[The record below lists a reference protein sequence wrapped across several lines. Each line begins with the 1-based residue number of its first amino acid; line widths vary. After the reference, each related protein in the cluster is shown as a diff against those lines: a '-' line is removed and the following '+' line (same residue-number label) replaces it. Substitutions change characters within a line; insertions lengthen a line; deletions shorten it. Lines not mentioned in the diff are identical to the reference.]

1 MAPLN
6 ISRRHI
12 SRRQMLKSS
21 AGGFGYLAL
30 AGLSSEAA
38 LKSKSPLMSKT
49 PHFTPRAKRVIFLFM
64 HGGPS
69 QVDTFDYKPRLNKE
83 DGKRLPFKAAKN
95 IEQSSQ
101 ENLRLMKSPWKF
113 KQRGESG
120 LWISELF
127 DNVADHADDLC
138 VINSMHTN
146 GQSHGQAVMKLH
158 TGSDSLVRPSVGSW
172 MVYGL
177 GTENNDLPGFISICP
192 SRGHGGVRNFGSAFL
207 PAAYQGTAI
216 GDADTAAKEASIR
229 FLANHASSE
238 EQQRK
243 QLGLLQAMN
252 QRHLKQVQVDNEIE
266 GVINSYELAF
276 RMQSEVPALMDLTSE
291 TKETQELYGI
301 NEKTTENFGRQCL
314 MARRF
319 AEAGVRYIE
328 VALGNN
334 KWDQHSGLKKGHE
347 RNSQMVDKPIAGLLA
362 DLKQRGLL
370 EDTLVVWGGE
380 FGRTP
385 IAQGT
390 NGRDH
395 NPQGYTMWLAGA
407 GVKRGHVHGAT
418 DEYGYYAARDKVH
431 IHDLHATLLHL
442 MGMDHKKLTYPYA
455 GREFRL
461 TDVYGEVVHGIID
474 G

>member
-1 MAPLN
+1 MEALN
-6 ISRRHI
+6 I

-21 AGGFGYLAL
+21 ACGFGYMAL
-30 AGLSSEAA
+30 AGLSAEAA
-38 LKSKSPLMSKT
+38 LKSQSPLMSKT
-49 PHFTPRAKRVIFLFM
+49 PHFEPRAKRVIFLFM

-69 QVDTFDYKPRLNKE
+69 HVDTFDYKPRLNKE
-83 DGKRLPFKAAKN
+83 DGQRLPFKAAKN
-95 IEQSSQ
+95 IEKSSQ

-127 DNVADHADDLC
+127 DNVAEHADDLC

-177 GTENNDLPGFISICP
+177 GTENNNLPGFISICP
-192 SRGHGGVRNFGSAFL
+192 SRGHGGVRNYGSAFL
-207 PAAYQGTAI
+207 PAVYQGTAI
-216 GDADTAAKEASIR
+216 GDADTAAKEAQIR
-229 FLANHASSE
+229 FLANNGVSVS
-238 EQQRK
+238 QQRK

-252 QRHLKQVQVDNEIE
+252 ERHLTQVKVDNEIE

-276 RMQSEVPALMDLTSE
+276 RMQSEVPALMDLNSE
-291 TKETQELYGI
+291 TKETQALYGI
-301 NEKTTENFGRQCL
+301 DDKTTENFGRQCL

-334 KWDQHSGLKKGHE
+334 KWDQHSGLKNGHE
-347 RNSQMVDKPIAGLLA
+347 RNSKMVDKPIAGLLA

-370 EDTLVVWGGE
+370 DDTLVVWGGE

-385 IAQGT
+385 IAQGK

-395 NPQGYTMWLAGA
+395 NPQGYSMWLAGA
-407 GVKRGHVHGAT
+407 GVKKGHVHGAT
-418 DEYGYYAARDKVH
+418 DEYGYYATRDKVH

-442 MGMDHKKLTYPYA
+442 MGMDHKRLTYRYA
-455 GREFRL
+455 GRDFRL
-461 TDVYGEVVHGIID
+461 TDVYGDVVTEILNG
-474 G
+474 

>member
-1 MAPLN
+1 MQPLN
-6 ISRRHI
+6 L

-21 AGGFGYLAL
+21 ACGFGYLAM

-38 LKSKSPLMSKT
+38 LKAQSPLLSKT
-49 PHFTPRAKRVIFLFM
+49 PHFEPRAKRVIFLFM

-69 QVDTFDYKPRLNKE
+69 QVDTFDYKPRLAKE

-95 IEQSSQ
+95 IEKSSQ
-101 ENLRLMKSPWKF
+101 ANLRLMKSPWKF

-177 GTENNDLPGFISICP
+177 GTENNNLPGFISICP

-207 PAAYQGTAI
+207 PAVYQGTAI
-216 GDADTAAKEASIR
+216 GDADTAAKEARIR
-229 FLANHASSE
+229 FLANDNSSE
-238 EQQRK
+238 SQQRK

-252 QRHLKQVQVDNEIE
+252 ERHLKQVKVDQEIE

-276 RMQSEVPALMDLTSE
+276 RMQSEVPTLMDLSAE
-291 TKETQELYGI
+291 TKETQDLYGI

-334 KWDQHSGLKKGHE
+334 RWDQHSGLKKGHE

-395 NPQGYTMWLAGA
+395 NPQGYSMWLAGA

-418 DEYGYYAARDKVH
+418 DEYGYYATRDKVH

-442 MGMDHKKLTYPYA
+442 MGMDHKRLTYRYA
-455 GREFRL
+455 GRDFRL
-461 TDVYGEVVHGIID
+461 TDVYGEVVHEILTG
-474 G
+474 

>member
-1 MAPLN
+1 MEPLN
-6 ISRRHI
+6 F

-21 AGGFGYLAL
+21 ACGFGYLAM

-38 LKSKSPLMSKT
+38 LKSESPLLSKT
-49 PHFTPRAKRVIFLFM
+49 PHFAPRAKRVIFLFM

-69 QVDTFDYKPRLNKE
+69 QVDTFDYKPRLAKE
-83 DGKRLPFKAAKN
+83 DGKRLPFKPAKN
-95 IEQSSQ
+95 IEKSSQ

-120 LWISELF
+120 IWISELF
-127 DNVADHADDLC
+127 NNVADHADDLC

-177 GTENNDLPGFISICP
+177 GTENNNLPGFISICP

-207 PAAYQGTAI
+207 PAVYQGTAI
-216 GDADTAAKEASIR
+216 GDADTAAKEAQIR
-229 FLANHASSE
+229 FLANHASSD

-252 QRHLKQVQVDNEIE
+252 QRHLKQVKVDQEIE

-276 RMQSEVPALMDLTSE
+276 RMQSEVPTLMDLNSE

-301 NEKTTENFGRQCL
+301 NEKSTENFGRQCL

-334 KWDQHSGLKKGHE
+334 RWDQHSGLKSGHE

-385 IAQGT
+385 IAQGK

-395 NPQGYTMWLAGA
+395 NPQGYSMWLAGA

-418 DEYGYYAARDKVH
+418 DEYGYYATRDKVH

-442 MGMDHKKLTYPYA
+442 MGMDHKKLTYRYA
-455 GREFRL
+455 GRDFRL
-461 TDVYGEVVHGIID
+461 TDVYGEVVHDIIAS
-474 G
+474 

>member
-1 MAPLN
+1 MEALN
-6 ISRRHI
+6 F

-21 AGGFGYLAL
+21 ACGFGYMAL
-30 AGLSSEAA
+30 AGLSAEAA
-38 LKSKSPLMSKT
+38 LKSQSPLMSKT
-49 PHFTPRAKRVIFLFM
+49 PHFEPRAKRVIFLFM

-69 QVDTFDYKPRLNKE
+69 HVDTFDYKPRLNKE
-83 DGKRLPFKAAKN
+83 DGQRLPFKAAKN
-95 IEQSSQ
+95 IEKSSQ

-127 DNVADHADDLC
+127 DNVAEHADDLC

-177 GTENNDLPGFISICP
+177 GTENNNLPGFISICP
-192 SRGHGGVRNFGSAFL
+192 SRGHGGVRNYGSAFL
-207 PAAYQGTAI
+207 PAVYQGTAI
-216 GDADTAAKEASIR
+216 GDADTAAKEAQIR
-229 FLANHASSE
+229 FLANKGVSVS
-238 EQQRK
+238 QQRK
-243 QLGLLQAMN
+243 QLGLLQKMN
-252 QRHLKQVQVDNEIE
+252 ERHLAQVKLDNEIE

-276 RMQSEVPALMDLTSE
+276 RMQSEVPTLMDLNSE
-291 TKETQELYGI
+291 TKETQALYGI
-301 NEKTTENFGRQCL
+301 DDKTTENFGRQCL

-334 KWDQHSGLKKGHE
+334 KWDQHSGLKNGHE
-347 RNSQMVDKPIAGLLA
+347 RNSKMVDKPIAGLLA

-385 IAQGT
+385 IAQGK

-395 NPQGYTMWLAGA
+395 NPQGYSMWLAGA
-407 GVKRGHVHGAT
+407 GVKKGHVHGAT
-418 DEYGYYAARDKVH
+418 DEYGYYATRDKVH

-442 MGMDHKKLTYPYA
+442 MGMDHKRLTYRYA
-455 GREFRL
+455 GRDFRL
-461 TDVYGEVVHGIID
+461 TDVYGDVVTEILNG
-474 G
+474 

>member
-1 MAPLN
+1 MQPLN
-6 ISRRHI
+6 L

-21 AGGFGYLAL
+21 ACGFGYLAM

-38 LKSKSPLMSKT
+38 LKSQSPLQSKT
-49 PHFTPRAKRVIFLFM
+49 PHFEPRAKRVIFLFM

-69 QVDTFDYKPRLNKE
+69 QVDTFDYKPRLAKE
-83 DGKRLPFKAAKN
+83 DGQRLPFKAAKN
-95 IEQSSQ
+95 IEKSSQ

-127 DNVADHADDLC
+127 DNVAEHADDLC

-177 GTENNDLPGFISICP
+177 GTENNNLPGFISICP

-207 PAAYQGTAI
+207 PAVYQGTAI
-216 GDADTAAKEASIR
+216 GDADTAAREAQIR
-229 FLANHASSE
+229 FLANNASSE
-238 EQQRK
+238 TQQRK

-252 QRHLKQVQVDNEIE
+252 ERHLKQVKVDQEIE

-276 RMQSEVPALMDLTSE
+276 RMQSEVPTLMDLTVE
-291 TKETQELYGI
+291 TKETHELYGI
-301 NEKTTENFGRQCL
+301 NDKTTENFGRQCL

-334 KWDQHSGLKKGHE
+334 RWDQHSGLKSGHE
-347 RNSQMVDKPIAGLLA
+347 RNSRMVDKPIAGLLA

-395 NPQGYTMWLAGA
+395 NPQGYSMWLAGA

-418 DEYGYYAARDKVH
+418 DEYGYYATRDKVH

-442 MGMDHKKLTYPYA
+442 MGMDHKRLTYRYA
-455 GREFRL
+455 GRDFRL
-461 TDVYGEVVHGIID
+461 TDIYGEVVHEILAG
-474 G
+474 

>member
-1 MAPLN
+1 MEALN
-6 ISRRHI
+6 L

-21 AGGFGYLAL
+21 ACGFGYTAL
-30 AGLSSEAA
+30 AGLSAEAA
-38 LKSKSPLMSKT
+38 LESQSPLMTKT
-49 PHFTPRAKRVIFLFM
+49 PHFEPRAKRVIFLFM

-83 DGKRLPFKAAKN
+83 DGQRLPFKAAKN
-95 IEQSSQ
+95 IEKSSQ

-127 DNVADHADDLC
+127 DNVAEHADDLC

-177 GTENNDLPGFISICP
+177 GTENNNLPGFISICP
-192 SRGHGGVRNFGSAFL
+192 SRGHGGVRNYGSAFL

-216 GDADTAAKEASIR
+216 GDADTAAKEAQIR
-229 FLANHASSE
+229 FLDNNGASVS
-238 EQQRK
+238 QQRK

-252 QRHLKQVQVDNEIE
+252 ERHLAQVKLDNEIE

-276 RMQSEVPALMDLTSE
+276 RMQSEVPALMDLNSE
-291 TKETQELYGI
+291 TKETQALYGI
-301 NEKTTENFGRQCL
+301 DDKTTENFGRQCL

-334 KWDQHSGLKKGHE
+334 KWDQHSGLKNGHE
-347 RNSQMVDKPIAGLLA
+347 RNSKMVDKPIAGLLA

-385 IAQGT
+385 IAQGK

-395 NPQGYTMWLAGA
+395 NPQGYSMWLAGA
-407 GVKRGHVHGAT
+407 GVKQGHVHGAT
-418 DEYGYYAARDKVH
+418 DEYGYYATRDKVH

-442 MGMDHKKLTYPYA
+442 MGMDHKRLTYRYA
-455 GREFRL
+455 GRDFRL
-461 TDVYGEVVHGIID
+461 TDVYGDVVTEILD
-474 G
+474 T

>member
-1 MAPLN
+1 MEARN
-6 ISRRHI
+6 F

-21 AGGFGYLAL
+21 ACGFGYMAL
-30 AGLSSEAA
+30 AGLSAEAA
-38 LKSKSPLMSKT
+38 LKSQSPLMSKT
-49 PHFTPRAKRVIFLFM
+49 PHFEPRAKRVIFLFM

-69 QVDTFDYKPRLNKE
+69 HVDTFDYKPRLNKE
-83 DGKRLPFKAAKN
+83 DGQRLPFKAAKN
-95 IEQSSQ
+95 IEKSSQ

-127 DNVADHADDLC
+127 DNVAEHADDLC

-177 GTENNDLPGFISICP
+177 GTENNNLPGFISICP
-192 SRGHGGVRNFGSAFL
+192 SRGHGGVRNYGSAFL
-207 PAAYQGTAI
+207 PAVYQGTAI
-216 GDADTAAKEASIR
+216 GDADTAAREAQIR
-229 FLANHASSE
+229 FLANNSSSVS
-238 EQQRK
+238 QQRQ

-252 QRHLKQVQVDNEIE
+252 ERHLAQVQVDNEIE

-276 RMQSEVPALMDLTSE
+276 RMQSEVPTLMDLNSE
-291 TKETQELYGI
+291 TKETQALYGI
-301 NEKTTENFGRQCL
+301 DDKTTENFGRQCL

-334 KWDQHSGLKKGHE
+334 KWDQHSGLKNGHE
-347 RNSQMVDKPIAGLLA
+347 RNSKMVDKPIAGLLA

-395 NPQGYTMWLAGA
+395 NPQGYSMWLAGA
-407 GVKRGHVHGAT
+407 GVKQGHVHGAT
-418 DEYGYYAARDKVH
+418 DEYGYYATRDKVH

-442 MGMDHKKLTYPYA
+442 MGMDHKRLTYRYA
-455 GREFRL
+455 GRDFRL
-461 TDVYGEVVHGIID
+461 TDVYGEVVTEILKG
-474 G
+474 

>member
-1 MAPLN
+1 MEARN
-6 ISRRHI
+6 F

-21 AGGFGYLAL
+21 ACGFGYMAL
-30 AGLSSEAA
+30 AGLSAEAA
-38 LKSKSPLMSKT
+38 LKSQSPLMSKT
-49 PHFTPRAKRVIFLFM
+49 PHFEPRAKRVIFLFM

-69 QVDTFDYKPRLNKE
+69 HVDTFDYKPRLNKE
-83 DGKRLPFKAAKN
+83 DGQRLPFKAAKN
-95 IEQSSQ
+95 IEKSSQ

-127 DNVADHADDLC
+127 DNVAEHADDLC

-177 GTENNDLPGFISICP
+177 GTENNNLPGFISICP
-192 SRGHGGVRNFGSAFL
+192 SRGHGGVRNYGSAFL
-207 PAAYQGTAI
+207 PAVYQGTAI
-216 GDADTAAKEASIR
+216 GDADTVAKEAQIR
-229 FLANHASSE
+229 FLANNSSSVS
-238 EQQRK
+238 QQRK

-252 QRHLKQVQVDNEIE
+252 ERHLAQVKVDNEIE

-276 RMQSEVPALMDLTSE
+276 RMQSEVPTLMDLNSE
-291 TKETQELYGI
+291 TKETQALYGI
-301 NEKTTENFGRQCL
+301 DDKTTENFGRQCL

-334 KWDQHSGLKKGHE
+334 KWDQHSGLKNGHE
-347 RNSQMVDKPIAGLLA
+347 RNSKMVDKPIAGLLA

-385 IAQGT
+385 IAQGK

-395 NPQGYTMWLAGA
+395 NPQGYSMWLAGA
-407 GVKRGHVHGAT
+407 GVKKGHVHGAT
-418 DEYGYYAARDKVH
+418 DEYGYYATRDKVH

-442 MGMDHKKLTYPYA
+442 MGMDHKRLTYRYA
-455 GREFRL
+455 GRDFRL
-461 TDVYGEVVHGIID
+461 TDVYGDVVTEILNG
-474 G
+474 

>member
-1 MAPLN
+1 MEALN
-6 ISRRHI
+6 F

-21 AGGFGYLAL
+21 ACGFGYMAL
-30 AGLSSEAA
+30 AGLSAEAA
-38 LKSKSPLMSKT
+38 LKSQSPLMSKT
-49 PHFTPRAKRVIFLFM
+49 PHFEPRAKRVIFLFM

-69 QVDTFDYKPRLNKE
+69 HVDTFDYKPRLNKE
-83 DGKRLPFKAAKN
+83 DGQRLPFKAAKN
-95 IEQSSQ
+95 IEKSSQ

-127 DNVADHADDLC
+127 ENVAEHADDLC

-177 GTENNDLPGFISICP
+177 GTENNNLPGFISICP
-192 SRGHGGVRNFGSAFL
+192 SRGHGGVRNYGSAFL
-207 PAAYQGTAI
+207 PAVYQGTAI
-216 GDADTAAKEASIR
+216 GDADTAAKEAQIR
-229 FLANHASSE
+229 FLDNNGASVS
-238 EQQRK
+238 QQRQ
-243 QLGLLQAMN
+243 QLGLLQKMN
-252 QRHLKQVQVDNEIE
+252 ERHLAQVKLDNEIE

-276 RMQSEVPALMDLTSE
+276 RMQSEVPTLMDLNSE
-291 TKETQELYGI
+291 TKETQALYGI
-301 NEKTTENFGRQCL
+301 DDKTTENFGRQCL

-334 KWDQHSGLKKGHE
+334 KWDQHSGLKNGHE
-347 RNSQMVDKPIAGLLA
+347 RNSKMVDKPIAGLLA

-385 IAQGT
+385 IAQGK

-395 NPQGYTMWLAGA
+395 NPQGYSMWLAGA
-407 GVKRGHVHGAT
+407 GVKKGHVHGAT
-418 DEYGYYAARDKVH
+418 DEYGYYATRDKVH

-442 MGMDHKKLTYPYA
+442 MGMDHKRLTYRYA
-455 GREFRL
+455 GRDFRL
-461 TDVYGEVVHGIID
+461 TDVYGDVVTEILNG
-474 G
+474 

>member
-1 MAPLN
+1 MEALN
-6 ISRRHI
+6 I

-21 AGGFGYLAL
+21 ACGFGYMAL
-30 AGLSSEAA
+30 AGLSAEAA
-38 LKSKSPLMSKT
+38 LKSQSPLMSKT
-49 PHFTPRAKRVIFLFM
+49 PHFEPRAKRVIFLFM

-69 QVDTFDYKPRLNKE
+69 HVDTFDYKPRLNKE
-83 DGKRLPFKAAKN
+83 DGQRLPFKAAKN
-95 IEQSSQ
+95 IEKSSQ

-127 DNVADHADDLC
+127 DNVAEHADDLC

-177 GTENNDLPGFISICP
+177 GTENNNLPGFISICP
-192 SRGHGGVRNFGSAFL
+192 SRGHGGVRNYGSAFL
-207 PAAYQGTAI
+207 PAVYQGTAI
-216 GDADTAAKEASIR
+216 GDADTAAKEAQIR
-229 FLANHASSE
+229 FLDNNGASVS
-238 EQQRK
+238 QQRK

-252 QRHLKQVQVDNEIE
+252 ERHLTQVKVDNEIE

-276 RMQSEVPALMDLTSE
+276 RMQSEVPALMDLNSE
-291 TKETQELYGI
+291 TKETQALYGI
-301 NEKTTENFGRQCL
+301 DDKTTENFGRQCL

-334 KWDQHSGLKKGHE
+334 KWDQHSGLKNGHE
-347 RNSQMVDKPIAGLLA
+347 RNSKMVDKPIAGLLA

-385 IAQGT
+385 IAQGK

-395 NPQGYTMWLAGA
+395 NPQGYSMWLAGA
-407 GVKRGHVHGAT
+407 GVKKGHVHGAT
-418 DEYGYYAARDKVH
+418 DEYGYYATRDKVH

-442 MGMDHKKLTYPYA
+442 MGMDHKRLTYRYA
-455 GREFRL
+455 GRDFRL
-461 TDVYGEVVHGIID
+461 TDVYGDVVTEILNG
-474 G
+474 

>member
-1 MAPLN
+1 MDSLN
-6 ISRRHI
+6 Y
-12 SRRQMLKSS
+12 SRRQILKSS
-21 AGGFGYLAL
+21 ACGFGYLAL

-38 LKSKSPLMSKT
+38 LKSQSPLVSKT
-49 PHFTPRAKRVIFLFM
+49 PHFEPRAKRVIFLFM

-69 QVDTFDYKPRLNKE
+69 QVDTFDYKPRLAKE

-95 IEQSSQ
+95 IEKSSQ

-127 DNVADHADDLC
+127 DNVAEHADDLC

-177 GTENNDLPGFISICP
+177 GTENNNLPGFISICP

-207 PAAYQGTAI
+207 PAVYQGTAI
-216 GDADTAAKEASIR
+216 GDADTAAREARIR
-229 FLANHASSE
+229 FLANDASSE
-238 EQQRK
+238 SQQRK

-252 QRHLKQVQVDNEIE
+252 ERHLKQVQVDQEIE

-276 RMQSEVPALMDLTSE
+276 RMQSEVPALMDLSSE
-291 TKETQELYGI
+291 TKETQALYGI
-301 NEKTTENFGRQCL
+301 NEKSTENFGRQCL

-334 KWDQHSGLKKGHE
+334 RWDQHSGLKSGHE
-347 RNSQMVDKPIAGLLA
+347 RNSRMVDQPIAGLLA

-385 IAQGT
+385 IAQGKD
-390 NGRDH
+390 GRDH
-395 NPQGYTMWLAGA
+395 NPQGYSMWLAGA

-431 IHDLHATLLHL
+431 IHDLHATLLYL
-442 MGMDHKKLTYPYA
+442 MGMDHKKLTYRYA
-455 GREFRL
+455 GRDFRL
-461 TDVYGEVVHGIID
+461 TDVYGEVVHEIIA

>member
-1 MAPLN
+1 MEALN
-6 ISRRHI
+6 F

-21 AGGFGYLAL
+21 ACGFGYMAL
-30 AGLSSEAA
+30 AGLSAEAA
-38 LKSKSPLMSKT
+38 LKTQSPLMSKT
-49 PHFTPRAKRVIFLFM
+49 PHFEPRAKRVIFLFM

-69 QVDTFDYKPRLNKE
+69 HVDTFDYKPRLNKE
-83 DGKRLPFKAAKN
+83 DGQRLPFKAAKN
-95 IEQSSQ
+95 IEKSSQ

-127 DNVADHADDLC
+127 DNVAEHADDLC

-177 GTENNDLPGFISICP
+177 GTENNNLPGFISICP
-192 SRGHGGVRNFGSAFL
+192 SRGHGGVRNYGSAFL
-207 PAAYQGTAI
+207 PAVYQGTAI
-216 GDADTAAKEASIR
+216 GDADTAAKEAQIR
-229 FLANHASSE
+229 FLDNNGASVS
-238 EQQRK
+238 QQRQ
-243 QLGLLQAMN
+243 QLGLLQKMN
-252 QRHLKQVQVDNEIE
+252 ERHLAQVKLDNEIE

-276 RMQSEVPALMDLTSE
+276 RMQSEVPTLMDLNSE
-291 TKETQELYGI
+291 TKETQALYGI
-301 NEKTTENFGRQCL
+301 DDKTTENFGRQCL

-334 KWDQHSGLKKGHE
+334 KWDQHSGLKNGHE
-347 RNSQMVDKPIAGLLA
+347 RNSKMVDKPIAGLLA

-385 IAQGT
+385 IAQGK

-395 NPQGYTMWLAGA
+395 NPQGYSMWLAGA
-407 GVKRGHVHGAT
+407 GVKKGHVHGAT
-418 DEYGYYAARDKVH
+418 DEYGYYATRDKVH

-442 MGMDHKKLTYPYA
+442 MGMDHKRLTYRYA
-455 GREFRL
+455 GRDFRL
-461 TDVYGEVVHGIID
+461 TDVYGDVVTEILNG
-474 G
+474 

>member
-1 MAPLN
+1 MEVLN
-6 ISRRHI
+6 F

-21 AGGFGYLAL
+21 ACGFGYMAL
-30 AGLSSEAA
+30 AGLSAEAA
-38 LKSKSPLMSKT
+38 LNTQSPLMSKT
-49 PHFTPRAKRVIFLFM
+49 PHFEPRAKRVIFLFM

-69 QVDTFDYKPRLNKE
+69 HVDTFDYKPRLNKE
-83 DGKRLPFKAAKN
+83 DGQRLPFKAAKN
-95 IEQSSQ
+95 IEKSSQ

-127 DNVADHADDLC
+127 ENVAEHADDLC

-177 GTENNDLPGFISICP
+177 GTENNNLPGFISICP
-192 SRGHGGVRNFGSAFL
+192 SRGHGGVRNYGSAFL
-207 PAAYQGTAI
+207 PAVYQGTAI
-216 GDADTAAKEASIR
+216 GDADTAAKEAQIR
-229 FLANHASSE
+229 FLDNNGASVS
-238 EQQRK
+238 QQRQ
-243 QLGLLQAMN
+243 QLGLLQKMN
-252 QRHLKQVQVDNEIE
+252 ERHLAQVKLDNEIE

-276 RMQSEVPALMDLTSE
+276 RMQSEVPTLMDLNSE
-291 TKETQELYGI
+291 TKEAQALYGI
-301 NEKTTENFGRQCL
+301 DDKTTENFGRQCL

-334 KWDQHSGLKKGHE
+334 KWDQHSGLKNGHE
-347 RNSQMVDKPIAGLLA
+347 RNSKMVDKPIAGLLA

-385 IAQGT
+385 IAQGK

-395 NPQGYTMWLAGA
+395 NPQGYSMWLAGA
-407 GVKRGHVHGAT
+407 GVKKGHVHGAT
-418 DEYGYYAARDKVH
+418 DEYGYYATRDKVH

-442 MGMDHKKLTYPYA
+442 MGMDHKRLTYRYA
-455 GREFRL
+455 GRDFRL
-461 TDVYGEVVHGIID
+461 TDVYGDVVTEILNG
-474 G
+474 

>member
-1 MAPLN
+1 MEALN
-6 ISRRHI
+6 F

-21 AGGFGYLAL
+21 ACGFGYMAL
-30 AGLSSEAA
+30 AGLSAEAA
-38 LKSKSPLMSKT
+38 LKSQSPLMSKT
-49 PHFTPRAKRVIFLFM
+49 PHFEPRAKRVIFLFM

-69 QVDTFDYKPRLNKE
+69 HVDTFDYKPRLNKE
-83 DGKRLPFKAAKN
+83 DGQRLPFKAAKN
-95 IEQSSQ
+95 IEKSSQ

-113 KQRGESG
+113 KQRGDSG

-127 DNVADHADDLC
+127 ENVAEHADDLC

-177 GTENNDLPGFISICP
+177 GTENNNLPGFISICP
-192 SRGHGGVRNFGSAFL
+192 SRGHGGVRNYGSAFL
-207 PAAYQGTAI
+207 PAVYQGTAI
-216 GDADTAAKEASIR
+216 GDADTAAKEAQIR
-229 FLANHASSE
+229 FLDNNGASVS
-238 EQQRK
+238 QQRK

-252 QRHLKQVQVDNEIE
+252 ERHLTQVKVDNEIE

-276 RMQSEVPALMDLTSE
+276 RMQSEVPALMDLNSE
-291 TKETQELYGI
+291 TKETQALYGI
-301 NEKTTENFGRQCL
+301 DDKTTENFGRQCL

-334 KWDQHSGLKKGHE
+334 KWDQHSGLKNGHE
-347 RNSQMVDKPIAGLLA
+347 RNSKMVDKPIAGLLA

-385 IAQGT
+385 IAQGK

-395 NPQGYTMWLAGA
+395 NPQGYSMWLAGA
-407 GVKRGHVHGAT
+407 GVKKGHVHGAT
-418 DEYGYYAARDKVH
+418 DEYGYYATRDKVH

-442 MGMDHKKLTYPYA
+442 MGMDHKRLTYRYA
-455 GREFRL
+455 GRDFRL
-461 TDVYGEVVHGIID
+461 TDVYGDVVTEILNG
-474 G
+474 

>member
-1 MAPLN
+1 MAMQPLN
-6 ISRRHI
+6 L

-21 AGGFGYLAL
+21 ACGFGYLAM

-38 LKSKSPLMSKT
+38 LKTQSPLQSKA
-49 PHFTPRAKRVIFLFM
+49 PHFAPRAKRVIFLFM

-69 QVDTFDYKPRLNKE
+69 QVDTFDYKPRLAKE
-83 DGKRLPFKAAKN
+83 DGQRLPFKAAKN
-95 IEQSSQ
+95 IEKSSQ

-127 DNVADHADDLC
+127 DNVAEHADDLC

-177 GTENNDLPGFISICP
+177 GTENNNLPGFISICP

-207 PAAYQGTAI
+207 PAVYQGTAI
-216 GDADTAAKEASIR
+216 GDADTAAREAQIR
-229 FLANHASSE
+229 FLANNASSE
-238 EQQRK
+238 SQQRK

-252 QRHLKQVQVDNEIE
+252 ERHLKQVKVDQEIE

-276 RMQSEVPALMDLTSE
+276 RMQSEVPTLMDLTAE
-291 TKETQELYGI
+291 TKETHELYGI
-301 NEKTTENFGRQCL
+301 NDKTTEDFGRQCL

-334 KWDQHSGLKKGHE
+334 RWDQHSGLKSGHE
-347 RNSQMVDKPIAGLLA
+347 RNSRMVDKPIAGLLA

-395 NPQGYTMWLAGA
+395 NPQGYSMWLAGA

-418 DEYGYYAARDKVH
+418 DEYGYYATRDKVH

-442 MGMDHKKLTYPYA
+442 MGMDHKRLTYRYA
-455 GREFRL
+455 GRDFRL
-461 TDVYGEVVHGIID
+461 TDIYGEVVHEILTS
-474 G
+474 

>member
-1 MAPLN
+1 MQALN
-6 ISRRHI
+6 I

-21 AGGFGYLAL
+21 ACGFGYMAL
-30 AGLSSEAA
+30 AGLSAEAA
-38 LKSKSPLMSKT
+38 LKSQSPLMSKT
-49 PHFTPRAKRVIFLFM
+49 PHFEPRAKRVIFLFM

-69 QVDTFDYKPRLNKE
+69 HVDTFDYKPRLNKE
-83 DGKRLPFKAAKN
+83 DGQRLPFKAAKN
-95 IEQSSQ
+95 IEKSSQ

-127 DNVADHADDLC
+127 DNVAEHADDLC

-177 GTENNDLPGFISICP
+177 GTENNNLPGFISICP
-192 SRGHGGVRNFGSAFL
+192 SRGHGGVRNYGSAFL
-207 PAAYQGTAI
+207 PAVYQGTAI
-216 GDADTAAKEASIR
+216 GDADTAAKEAQIR
-229 FLANHASSE
+229 FLDNNGASVS
-238 EQQRK
+238 QQRK

-252 QRHLKQVQVDNEIE
+252 ERHLTQVKVDNEIE

-276 RMQSEVPALMDLTSE
+276 RMQSEVPALMDLNSE
-291 TKETQELYGI
+291 TKETQALYGI
-301 NEKTTENFGRQCL
+301 DDKTTENFGRQCL

-334 KWDQHSGLKKGHE
+334 KWDQHSGLKNGHE
-347 RNSQMVDKPIAGLLA
+347 RNSKMVDKPIAGLLA

-385 IAQGT
+385 IAQGK

-395 NPQGYTMWLAGA
+395 NPQGYSMWLAGA
-407 GVKRGHVHGAT
+407 GVKKGHVHGAT
-418 DEYGYYAARDKVH
+418 DEYGYYATRDKVH

-442 MGMDHKKLTYPYA
+442 MGMDHKRLTYRYA
-455 GREFRL
+455 GRDFRL
-461 TDVYGEVVHGIID
+461 TDVYGDVVTEILNG
-474 G
+474 

>member
-1 MAPLN
+1 
-6 ISRRHI
+6 
-12 SRRQMLKSS
+12 MLKSS
-21 AGGFGYLAL
+21 ACGFGYLAM

-38 LKSKSPLMSKT
+38 LKAQSPLLSKT
-49 PHFTPRAKRVIFLFM
+49 PHFEPRAKRVIFLFM

-69 QVDTFDYKPRLNKE
+69 QVDTFDYKPRLAKE

-95 IEQSSQ
+95 IEKSSQ
-101 ENLRLMKSPWKF
+101 ANLRLMKSPWKF

-177 GTENNDLPGFISICP
+177 GTENNNLPGFISICP

-207 PAAYQGTAI
+207 PAVYQGTAI
-216 GDADTAAKEASIR
+216 GDADTAAKEARIR
-229 FLANHASSE
+229 FLANDNSSE
-238 EQQRK
+238 SQQRK

-252 QRHLKQVQVDNEIE
+252 ERHLKQVKVDQEIE

-276 RMQSEVPALMDLTSE
+276 RMQSEVPTLMDLSAE
-291 TKETQELYGI
+291 TKETQDLYGI

-334 KWDQHSGLKKGHE
+334 RWDQHSGLKKGHE

-395 NPQGYTMWLAGA
+395 NPQGYSMWLAGA

-418 DEYGYYAARDKVH
+418 DEYGYYATRDKVH

-442 MGMDHKKLTYPYA
+442 MGMDHKRLTYRYA
-455 GREFRL
+455 GRDFRL
-461 TDVYGEVVHGIID
+461 TDVYGEVVHEILTG
-474 G
+474 

>member
-1 MAPLN
+1 MEARN
-6 ISRRHI
+6 F

-21 AGGFGYLAL
+21 ACGFGYMAL
-30 AGLSSEAA
+30 AGLSAEAA
-38 LKSKSPLMSKT
+38 LKSQSPLMSKT
-49 PHFTPRAKRVIFLFM
+49 PHFEPRAKRVIFLFM

-69 QVDTFDYKPRLNKE
+69 HVDTFDYKPRLNKE
-83 DGKRLPFKAAKN
+83 DGQRLPFKAAKN
-95 IEQSSQ
+95 IEKSSQ

-127 DNVADHADDLC
+127 DNVAEHADDLC

-177 GTENNDLPGFISICP
+177 GTENNNLPGFISICP
-192 SRGHGGVRNFGSAFL
+192 SRGHGGVRNYGSAFL
-207 PAAYQGTAI
+207 PAVYQGTAI
-216 GDADTAAKEASIR
+216 GDADTAAREAQIR
-229 FLANHASSE
+229 FLANNSSSVS
-238 EQQRK
+238 QQRK

-252 QRHLKQVQVDNEIE
+252 ERHLAQVQVDNEIE

-276 RMQSEVPALMDLTSE
+276 RMQSEVPTLMDLNSE
-291 TKETQELYGI
+291 TKETQALYGI
-301 NEKTTENFGRQCL
+301 DDKTTENFGRQCL

-334 KWDQHSGLKKGHE
+334 RWDQHSGLKNGHE
-347 RNSQMVDKPIAGLLA
+347 RNSKMVDKPIAGLLA

-395 NPQGYTMWLAGA
+395 NPQGYSMWLAGA
-407 GVKRGHVHGAT
+407 GVKQGHVHGAT
-418 DEYGYYAARDKVH
+418 DEYGYYATRDKVH

-442 MGMDHKKLTYPYA
+442 MGMDHKRLTYRYA
-455 GREFRL
+455 GRDFRL
-461 TDVYGEVVHGIID
+461 TDVYGEVVSEILKG
-474 G
+474 

>member
-1 MAPLN
+1 MEALN
-6 ISRRHI
+6 F

-21 AGGFGYLAL
+21 ACGFGYMAL
-30 AGLSSEAA
+30 AGLSAEAA
-38 LKSKSPLMSKT
+38 LKSQSPLMSKT
-49 PHFTPRAKRVIFLFM
+49 PHFEPRAKRVIFLFM

-69 QVDTFDYKPRLNKE
+69 HVDTFDYKPRLNKE
-83 DGKRLPFKAAKN
+83 DGQRLPFKAAKN
-95 IEQSSQ
+95 IEKSSQ

-127 DNVADHADDLC
+127 DNVAEHADDLC

-177 GTENNDLPGFISICP
+177 GTENNNLPGFISICP
-192 SRGHGGVRNFGSAFL
+192 SRGHGGVRNYGSAFL
-207 PAAYQGTAI
+207 PAVYQGTAI
-216 GDADTAAKEASIR
+216 GDADTAAKEAQIR
-229 FLANHASSE
+229 FLDNNGASVS
-238 EQQRK
+238 QQRK

-252 QRHLKQVQVDNEIE
+252 ERHLTQVKVDNEIE

-276 RMQSEVPALMDLTSE
+276 RMQSEVPTLMDLNSE
-291 TKETQELYGI
+291 TKETQALYGI
-301 NEKTTENFGRQCL
+301 DDKTTENFGRQCL

-334 KWDQHSGLKKGHE
+334 KWDQHSGLKNGHE
-347 RNSQMVDKPIAGLLA
+347 RNSKMVDKPIAGLLA

-385 IAQGT
+385 IAQGK

-395 NPQGYTMWLAGA
+395 NPQGYSMWLAGA
-407 GVKRGHVHGAT
+407 GVKKGHVHGAT
-418 DEYGYYAARDKVH
+418 DEYGYYATRDKVH

-442 MGMDHKKLTYPYA
+442 MGMDHKRLTYRYA
-455 GREFRL
+455 GRDFRL
-461 TDVYGEVVHGIID
+461 TDVYGDVVTEILNG
-474 G
+474 

>member
-1 MAPLN
+1 MESFN
-6 ISRRHI
+6 I

-38 LKSKSPLMSKT
+38 LKSQSPLLSKT
-49 PHFTPRAKRVIFLFM
+49 PHFAPRAKRVIFLFM

-207 PAAYQGTAI
+207 PAVYQGTAI

-229 FLANHASSE
+229 FLANNTSSE

-276 RMQSEVPALMDLTSE
+276 RMQSEVPTLMDLTSE

-347 RNSQMVDKPIAGLLA
+347 RNSQSVDKPIAGLLA

-395 NPQGYTMWLAGA
+395 NPQGYSMWLAGA

-418 DEYGYYAARDKVH
+418 DEYGYYATRDKVH

-442 MGMDHKKLTYPYA
+442 MGMDHKKLTYRYA
-455 GREFRL
+455 GRDFRL

>member
-1 MAPLN
+1 MEAHN
-6 ISRRHI
+6 F

-21 AGGFGYLAL
+21 ACGFGYMAL
-30 AGLSSEAA
+30 AGLSAEAA
-38 LKSKSPLMSKT
+38 LKSQSPLMSKT
-49 PHFTPRAKRVIFLFM
+49 PHFEPRAKRVIFLFM

-69 QVDTFDYKPRLNKE
+69 HVDTFDYKPRLNKE
-83 DGKRLPFKAAKN
+83 DGQRLPFKAAKN
-95 IEQSSQ
+95 IERSSQ

-127 DNVADHADDLC
+127 DNVAEHADDLC

-177 GTENNDLPGFISICP
+177 GTENNNLPGFISICP
-192 SRGHGGVRNFGSAFL
+192 SRGHGGVRNYGSAFL
-207 PAAYQGTAI
+207 PAIYQGTAI
-216 GDADTAAKEASIR
+216 GDADTAAREAQIR
-229 FLANHASSE
+229 FLANNSSSVS
-238 EQQRK
+238 QQRK

-252 QRHLKQVQVDNEIE
+252 ERHLAQVQVDNEIE

-276 RMQSEVPALMDLTSE
+276 RMQSEVPALMDLNSE
-291 TKETQELYGI
+291 TKETQALYGI
-301 NEKTTENFGRQCL
+301 DDKTTENFGRQCL

-334 KWDQHSGLKKGHE
+334 RWDQHSGLKNGHE
-347 RNSQMVDKPIAGLLA
+347 RNSKMVDKPIAGLLA

-395 NPQGYTMWLAGA
+395 NPQGYSMWLAGA
-407 GVKRGHVHGAT
+407 GVKQGHVHGAT
-418 DEYGYYAARDKVH
+418 DEYGYYATRDKVH

-442 MGMDHKKLTYPYA
+442 MGMDHRRLTYRYA
-455 GREFRL
+455 GRDFRL
-461 TDVYGEVVHGIID
+461 TDVYGDVVTEILKG
-474 G
+474 

>member
-1 MAPLN
+1 MEALN
-6 ISRRHI
+6 Y

-21 AGGFGYLAL
+21 ACGFGYMAL
-30 AGLSSEAA
+30 AGLSAEAA
-38 LKSKSPLMSKT
+38 LKSQSPLMSKT
-49 PHFTPRAKRVIFLFM
+49 PHFQPRAKRVIFLFM

-69 QVDTFDYKPRLNKE
+69 HVDTFDYKPRLNKE
-83 DGKRLPFKAAKN
+83 DGQRLPFKAAKN
-95 IEQSSQ
+95 IEKSSQ

-127 DNVADHADDLC
+127 DNVAEHADDLC

-177 GTENNDLPGFISICP
+177 GTENNNLPGFISICP
-192 SRGHGGVRNFGSAFL
+192 SRGHGGVRNYGSAFL
-207 PAAYQGTAI
+207 PAVYQGTAI
-216 GDADTAAKEASIR
+216 GDADTAAKEAQIR
-229 FLANHASSE
+229 FLDNNGASVS
-238 EQQRK
+238 QQRK

-252 QRHLKQVQVDNEIE
+252 ERHLTQVKVDNEIE

-276 RMQSEVPALMDLTSE
+276 RMQSEVPALMDLNSE
-291 TKETQELYGI
+291 TKETQALYGI
-301 NEKTTENFGRQCL
+301 DDKTTENFGRQCL

-334 KWDQHSGLKKGHE
+334 KWDQHSGLKNGHE
-347 RNSQMVDKPIAGLLA
+347 RNSKMVDKPIAGLLA

-385 IAQGT
+385 IAQGK

-395 NPQGYTMWLAGA
+395 NPQGYSMWLAGA
-407 GVKRGHVHGAT
+407 GVKKGHVHGAT
-418 DEYGYYAARDKVH
+418 DEYGYYATRDKVH

-442 MGMDHKKLTYPYA
+442 MGMDHKRLTYRYA
-455 GREFRL
+455 GRDFRL
-461 TDVYGEVVHGIID
+461 TDVYGDVVTEILNG
-474 G
+474 

>member
-1 MAPLN
+1 MEALN
-6 ISRRHI
+6 L

-21 AGGFGYLAL
+21 ACGFGYMAL
-30 AGLSSEAA
+30 AGLSAEAA
-38 LKSKSPLMSKT
+38 LKSQSPLMSKT
-49 PHFTPRAKRVIFLFM
+49 PHFEPRAKRVIFLFM

-69 QVDTFDYKPRLNKE
+69 HVDTFDYKPRLNKE
-83 DGKRLPFKAAKN
+83 DGQRLPFKAAKN
-95 IEQSSQ
+95 IEKSSQ

-127 DNVADHADDLC
+127 DNVAEHADDLC

-177 GTENNDLPGFISICP
+177 GTENNNLPGFISICP
-192 SRGHGGVRNFGSAFL
+192 SRGHGGVRNYGSAFL
-207 PAAYQGTAI
+207 PAVYQGTAI
-216 GDADTAAKEASIR
+216 GDADTAAKEAQIR
-229 FLANHASSE
+229 FLDNNGASVS
-238 EQQRK
+238 QQRK

-252 QRHLKQVQVDNEIE
+252 ERHLTQVKVDNEIE

-276 RMQSEVPALMDLTSE
+276 RMQSEVPALMDLNSE
-291 TKETQELYGI
+291 TKETQALYGI
-301 NEKTTENFGRQCL
+301 DDKTTENFGRQCL

-334 KWDQHSGLKKGHE
+334 KWDQHSGLKNGHE
-347 RNSQMVDKPIAGLLA
+347 RNSKMVDKPIAGLLA

-385 IAQGT
+385 IAQGK

-395 NPQGYTMWLAGA
+395 NPQGYSMWLAGA
-407 GVKRGHVHGAT
+407 GVKKGHVHGAT
-418 DEYGYYAARDKVH
+418 DEYGYYATRDKVH

-442 MGMDHKKLTYPYA
+442 MGMDHKRLTYRYA
-455 GREFRL
+455 GRDFRL
-461 TDVYGEVVHGIID
+461 TDVYGDVVTEILNG
-474 G
+474 

>member
-1 MAPLN
+1 MDSLN
-6 ISRRHI
+6 F

-21 AGGFGYLAL
+21 ACGFGYMAL
-30 AGLSSEAA
+30 AGLSAEAA
-38 LKSKSPLMSKT
+38 LKSASPLASKE
-49 PHFTPRAKRVIFLFM
+49 PHFAPRAKRVIFLFM

-69 QVDTFDYKPRLNKE
+69 HVDTFDYKPRLNKE
-83 DGKRLPFKAAKN
+83 DGQRLPFKAAKN
-95 IEQSSQ
+95 IEKSSQ

-127 DNVADHADDLC
+127 DNVAEHADDLC

-177 GTENNDLPGFISICP
+177 GTENNNLPGFISICP
-192 SRGHGGVRNFGSAFL
+192 SRGHGGVRNYGSAFL
-207 PAAYQGTAI
+207 PAVFQGTAI
-216 GDADTAAKEASIR
+216 GDADTKAKEAQIK
-229 FLANHASSE
+229 FLANNSTSPLE
-238 EQQRK
+238 QRK
-243 QLGLLQAMN
+243 QLSLLQAMN
-252 QRHLKQVQVDNEIE
+252 ERHLKEVKVDNEIE

-276 RMQSEVPALMDLTSE
+276 RMQSEVPTLMDLSVE
-291 TKETQELYGI
+291 TKETHALYGI
-301 NEKTTENFGRQCL
+301 DDKTTENFGRQCL

-334 KWDQHSGLKKGHE
+334 RWDQHSGLKSGHE
-347 RNSQMVDKPIAGLLA
+347 RNSQQVDKPIAGLLA

-385 IAQGT
+385 IAQGK

-407 GVKRGHVHGAT
+407 GVKKGHVHGAT
-418 DEYGYYAARDKVH
+418 DEYGYYATRDKVH

-442 MGMDHKKLTYPYA
+442 MGMDHKRLTYRYA
-455 GREFRL
+455 GRDFRL
-461 TDVYGEVVHGIID
+461 TDVYGEVVHEIMTS
-474 G
+474 

>member
-1 MAPLN
+1 MEALN
-6 ISRRHI
+6 F

-21 AGGFGYLAL
+21 ACGFGYMAL
-30 AGLSSEAA
+30 AGLSAEAA
-38 LKSKSPLMSKT
+38 LKSQSPLMSKT
-49 PHFTPRAKRVIFLFM
+49 PHFEPRAKRVIFLFM

-69 QVDTFDYKPRLNKE
+69 HVDTFDYKPRLNKE
-83 DGKRLPFKAAKN
+83 DGQRLPFKAAKN
-95 IEQSSQ
+95 IEKSSQ

-127 DNVADHADDLC
+127 ENVAEHADDLC

-177 GTENNDLPGFISICP
+177 GTENNNLPGFISICP
-192 SRGHGGVRNFGSAFL
+192 SRGHGGVRNYGSAFL
-207 PAAYQGTAI
+207 PAVYQGTAI
-216 GDADTAAKEASIR
+216 GDADTAAKEAQIR
-229 FLANHASSE
+229 FLANNGASVS
-238 EQQRK
+238 QQRQ

-252 QRHLKQVQVDNEIE
+252 ERHLAQVKLDNEIE

-276 RMQSEVPALMDLTSE
+276 RMQSEVPTLMDLNSE
-291 TKETQELYGI
+291 TKETQALYGI
-301 NEKTTENFGRQCL
+301 DDKTTENFGRQCL

-334 KWDQHSGLKKGHE
+334 KWDQHSGLKNGHE
-347 RNSQMVDKPIAGLLA
+347 RNSKMVDKPIAGLLA

-385 IAQGT
+385 IAQGK

-395 NPQGYTMWLAGA
+395 NPQGYSMWLAGA
-407 GVKRGHVHGAT
+407 GVKKGHVHGAT
-418 DEYGYYAARDKVH
+418 DEYGYYATRDKVH

-442 MGMDHKKLTYPYA
+442 MGMDHKRLTYRYA
-455 GREFRL
+455 GRDFRL
-461 TDVYGEVVHGIID
+461 TDVYGDVVTEILNG
-474 G
+474 

>member
-1 MAPLN
+1 MEALN
-6 ISRRHI
+6 F

-21 AGGFGYLAL
+21 ACGFGFMAL
-30 AGLSSEAA
+30 AGLSAEAA
-38 LKSKSPLMSKT
+38 LKSQSPLMSKT
-49 PHFTPRAKRVIFLFM
+49 PHFEPRAKRVIFLFM

-69 QVDTFDYKPRLNKE
+69 HVDTFDYKPRLNKE
-83 DGKRLPFKAAKN
+83 DGQRLPFKAAKN
-95 IEQSSQ
+95 IEKSSQ

-127 DNVADHADDLC
+127 DNVAEHADDLC

-177 GTENNDLPGFISICP
+177 GTENNNLPGFISICP
-192 SRGHGGVRNFGSAFL
+192 SRGHGGVRNYGSAFL
-207 PAAYQGTAI
+207 PAVYQGTAI
-216 GDADTAAKEASIR
+216 GDADTAAKEAQIR
-229 FLANHASSE
+229 FLDNNGASVS
-238 EQQRK
+238 QQRK

-252 QRHLKQVQVDNEIE
+252 ERHLTQVKVDNEIE

-276 RMQSEVPALMDLTSE
+276 RMQSEVPTLMDLNSE
-291 TKETQELYGI
+291 TKETQALYGI
-301 NEKTTENFGRQCL
+301 DDKTTENFGRQCL

-334 KWDQHSGLKKGHE
+334 KWDQHSGLKNGHE
-347 RNSQMVDKPIAGLLA
+347 RNSKMVDKPIAGLLA

-385 IAQGT
+385 IAQGK

-395 NPQGYTMWLAGA
+395 NPQGYSMWLAGA
-407 GVKRGHVHGAT
+407 GVKKGHVHGAT
-418 DEYGYYAARDKVH
+418 DEYGYYATRDKVH

-442 MGMDHKKLTYPYA
+442 MGMDHKRLTYRYA
-455 GREFRL
+455 GRDFRL
-461 TDVYGEVVHGIID
+461 TDVYGDVVTEILNG
-474 G
+474 

>member
-1 MAPLN
+1 MEALN
-6 ISRRHI
+6 L

-21 AGGFGYLAL
+21 ACGFGYMAL
-30 AGLSSEAA
+30 AGLSGEAA
-38 LKSKSPLMSKT
+38 LKSQSPLMTKT
-49 PHFTPRAKRVIFLFM
+49 PHFEPRAKRVIFLFM

-83 DGKRLPFKAAKN
+83 DGQRLPFKAAKN
-95 IEQSSQ
+95 IEKSSQ

-127 DNVADHADDLC
+127 DNVAEHADDLC

-177 GTENNDLPGFISICP
+177 GTENNNLPGFISICP
-192 SRGHGGVRNFGSAFL
+192 SRGHGGVRNYGSAFL

-216 GDADTAAKEASIR
+216 GDADTAAKEAQIR
-229 FLANHASSE
+229 FLDNNGASVS
-238 EQQRK
+238 QQRK

-252 QRHLKQVQVDNEIE
+252 ERHLAQVQVDNEIE

-276 RMQSEVPALMDLTSE
+276 RMQSEVPTLMDLNSE
-291 TKETQELYGI
+291 TKETQALYGI
-301 NEKTTENFGRQCL
+301 DDKTTENFGRQCL

-334 KWDQHSGLKKGHE
+334 RWDQHSGLKNGHE
-347 RNSQMVDKPIAGLLA
+347 RNSKMVDKPIAGLLA

-385 IAQGT
+385 IAQGK

-395 NPQGYTMWLAGA
+395 NPQGYSMWLAGA

-418 DEYGYYAARDKVH
+418 DEYGYYATRDKVH

-442 MGMDHKKLTYPYA
+442 MGMDHKRLTYRYA
-455 GREFRL
+455 GRDFRL
-461 TDVYGEVVHGIID
+461 TDVYGDVVTEILNG
-474 G
+474 

>member
-1 MAPLN
+1 MEALN
-6 ISRRHI
+6 I

-21 AGGFGYLAL
+21 ACGFGYMAL
-30 AGLSSEAA
+30 AGLSVEAA
-38 LKSKSPLMSKT
+38 LKSQSPLISKT
-49 PHFTPRAKRVIFLFM
+49 PHFEPRAKRVIFLFM

-69 QVDTFDYKPRLNKE
+69 HVDTFDYKPRLNKE
-83 DGKRLPFKAAKN
+83 DGQRLPFKAAKN
-95 IEQSSQ
+95 IEKSSQ

-127 DNVADHADDLC
+127 DNVAEHADDLC

-177 GTENNDLPGFISICP
+177 GTENNNLPGFISICP
-192 SRGHGGVRNFGSAFL
+192 SRGHGGVRNYGSAFL
-207 PAAYQGTAI
+207 PAVYQGTAI
-216 GDADTAAKEASIR
+216 GDADTAAKEAQIR
-229 FLANHASSE
+229 FLDNNGASVS
-238 EQQRK
+238 QQRK

-252 QRHLKQVQVDNEIE
+252 ERHLAQVKLDNEIE

-276 RMQSEVPALMDLTSE
+276 RMQSEVPTLMDLNSE
-291 TKETQELYGI
+291 TKETQALYGI
-301 NEKTTENFGRQCL
+301 DDKTTENFGRQCL

-334 KWDQHSGLKKGHE
+334 KWDQHSGLKNGHE
-347 RNSQMVDKPIAGLLA
+347 RNSKMVDKPIAGLLA

-385 IAQGT
+385 IAQGK

-395 NPQGYTMWLAGA
+395 NPQGYSMWLAGA
-407 GVKRGHVHGAT
+407 GVKKGHVHGAT
-418 DEYGYYAARDKVH
+418 DEYGYYATRDKVH

-442 MGMDHKKLTYPYA
+442 MGMDHKRLTYRYA
-455 GREFRL
+455 GRDFRL
-461 TDVYGEVVHGIID
+461 TDVYGDVVTEILNG
-474 G
+474 

>member
-1 MAPLN
+1 MEPFQP
-6 ISRRHI
+6 

-21 AGGFGYLAL
+21 ACGFGYLAL

-38 LKSKSPLMSKT
+38 MKSRSPLLEKK
-49 PHFTPRAKRVIFLFM
+49 PHFEPRAKRVIFLFM

-69 QVDTFDYKPRLNKE
+69 HVDTFDYKPRLNKE

-95 IEQSSQ
+95 IEKSSQ

-127 DNVADHADDLC
+127 ENVAGHADDLC

-177 GTENNDLPGFISICP
+177 GTENNNLPGFISICP
-192 SRGHGGVRNFGSAFL
+192 SRGHGGVRNYGSAFL

-216 GDADTAAKEASIR
+216 GDADTAAKEARIR
-229 FLANHASSE
+229 FLTNHSASE

-243 QLGLLQAMN
+243 QLGLLRAIN
-252 QRHLKQVQVDNEIE
+252 RRHLEKVQVDNEIE

-276 RMQSEVPALMDLTSE
+276 KMQSNVPALMDLSSE
-291 TKETQELYGI
+291 TKETHELYGI
-301 NEKTTENFGRQCL
+301 HEKSTENFGRQCL

-334 KWDQHSGLKKGHE
+334 KWDQHSGLKAGHE

-385 IAQGT
+385 IAQGK

-395 NPQGYTMWLAGA
+395 NPQGYSMWLAGA

-442 MGMDHKKLTYPYA
+442 MGMDHKKLTYRYA
-455 GREFRL
+455 GRDFRL
-461 TDVYGEVVHGIID
+461 TDVYGEVVTDIISS
-474 G
+474 

>member
-1 MAPLN
+1 MEVLN
-6 ISRRHI
+6 F

-21 AGGFGYLAL
+21 ACGFGYMAL
-30 AGLSSEAA
+30 AGLSAEAA
-38 LKSKSPLMSKT
+38 LKSQSPLMSKT
-49 PHFTPRAKRVIFLFM
+49 PHFEPRAKRVIFLFM

-69 QVDTFDYKPRLNKE
+69 HVDTFDYKPRLNKE
-83 DGKRLPFKAAKN
+83 DGQRLPFKAAKN
-95 IEQSSQ
+95 IEKSSQ

-127 DNVADHADDLC
+127 DNVAEHADDLC

-177 GTENNDLPGFISICP
+177 GTENNNLPGFISICP
-192 SRGHGGVRNFGSAFL
+192 SRGHGGVRNYGSAFL
-207 PAAYQGTAI
+207 PAVYQGTAI
-216 GDADTAAKEASIR
+216 GDADTAAKEAQIR
-229 FLANHASSE
+229 FLDNNGASVS
-238 EQQRK
+238 QQRK

-252 QRHLKQVQVDNEIE
+252 ERHLAQVKLDNEIE

-276 RMQSEVPALMDLTSE
+276 RMQSEVPTLMDLNSE
-291 TKETQELYGI
+291 TKETQALYGI
-301 NEKTTENFGRQCL
+301 DDKTTENFGRQCL

-334 KWDQHSGLKKGHE
+334 KWDQHSGLKNGHE
-347 RNSQMVDKPIAGLLA
+347 RNSKMVDKPIAGLLA

-385 IAQGT
+385 IAQGK

-395 NPQGYTMWLAGA
+395 NPQGYSMWLAGA
-407 GVKRGHVHGAT
+407 GVKKGHVHGAT
-418 DEYGYYAARDKVH
+418 DEYGYYATRDKVH

-442 MGMDHKKLTYPYA
+442 MGMDHKRLTYRYA
-455 GREFRL
+455 GRDFRL
-461 TDVYGEVVHGIID
+461 TDVYGDVVTEILNG
-474 G
+474 

>member
-1 MAPLN
+1 MEAPN
-6 ISRRHI
+6 F

-21 AGGFGYLAL
+21 ACGFGYMAL
-30 AGLSSEAA
+30 AGLSAEAA
-38 LKSKSPLMSKT
+38 LKSQSPLMSKT
-49 PHFTPRAKRVIFLFM
+49 PHFEPRAKRVIFLFM

-69 QVDTFDYKPRLNKE
+69 HVDTFDYKPRLNKE
-83 DGKRLPFKAAKN
+83 DGQRLPFKAAKN
-95 IEQSSQ
+95 IEKSSQ

-127 DNVADHADDLC
+127 DNVAEHADDLC

-177 GTENNDLPGFISICP
+177 GTENNNLPGFISICP
-192 SRGHGGVRNFGSAFL
+192 SRGHGGVRNYGSAFL
-207 PAAYQGTAI
+207 PAVYQGTAI
-216 GDADTAAKEASIR
+216 GDADTAAREAQIR
-229 FLANHASSE
+229 FLANNSSSVS
-238 EQQRK
+238 QQRQ

-252 QRHLKQVQVDNEIE
+252 ERHLAQVQVDNEIE

-276 RMQSEVPALMDLTSE
+276 RMQSEVPTLMDLNSE
-291 TKETQELYGI
+291 TKETQALYGI
-301 NEKTTENFGRQCL
+301 DDKTTENFGRQCL

-334 KWDQHSGLKKGHE
+334 KWDQHSGLKNGHE
-347 RNSQMVDKPIAGLLA
+347 RNSKMVDKPIAGLLA

-395 NPQGYTMWLAGA
+395 NPQGYSMWLAGA
-407 GVKRGHVHGAT
+407 GVKQGHVHGAT
-418 DEYGYYAARDKVH
+418 DEYGYYATRDKVH

-442 MGMDHKKLTYPYA
+442 MGMDHKRLTYRYA
-455 GREFRL
+455 GRDFRL
-461 TDVYGEVVHGIID
+461 TDVYGEVVTEILKG
-474 G
+474 

>member
-1 MAPLN
+1 MEALN
-6 ISRRHI
+6 F

-21 AGGFGYLAL
+21 ACGFGYMAL
-30 AGLSSEAA
+30 AGLSAEAA
-38 LKSKSPLMSKT
+38 LKTQSPLMSKT
-49 PHFTPRAKRVIFLFM
+49 PHFEPRAKRVIFLFM

-69 QVDTFDYKPRLNKE
+69 HVDTFDYKPRLNKE
-83 DGKRLPFKAAKN
+83 DGQRLPFKAAKN
-95 IEQSSQ
+95 IEKSSQ

-127 DNVADHADDLC
+127 ENVAKHADDLC

-177 GTENNDLPGFISICP
+177 GTENNNLPGFISICP
-192 SRGHGGVRNFGSAFL
+192 SRGHGGVRNYGSAFL
-207 PAAYQGTAI
+207 PAVYQGTAI
-216 GDADTAAKEASIR
+216 GDADTAAKEAQIR
-229 FLANHASSE
+229 FLDNNGASVS
-238 EQQRK
+238 QQRQ
-243 QLGLLQAMN
+243 QLGLLQKMN
-252 QRHLKQVQVDNEIE
+252 ERHLAQVKLDNEIE

-276 RMQSEVPALMDLTSE
+276 RMQSEVPTLMDLNSE
-291 TKETQELYGI
+291 TKETQALYGI
-301 NEKTTENFGRQCL
+301 DDKTTENFGRQCL

-334 KWDQHSGLKKGHE
+334 KWDQHSGLKNGHE
-347 RNSQMVDKPIAGLLA
+347 RNSKMVDKPIAGLLA

-385 IAQGT
+385 IAQGK

-395 NPQGYTMWLAGA
+395 NPQGYSMWLAGA
-407 GVKRGHVHGAT
+407 GVKKGHVHGAT
-418 DEYGYYAARDKVH
+418 DEYGYYATRDKVH

-442 MGMDHKKLTYPYA
+442 MGMDHKRLTYRYA
-455 GREFRL
+455 GRDFRL
-461 TDVYGEVVHGIID
+461 TDVYGDVVTEILNG
-474 G
+474 

>member
-1 MAPLN
+1 MEALN
-6 ISRRHI
+6 F

-21 AGGFGYLAL
+21 ACGFGYMAL
-30 AGLSSEAA
+30 AGLSAEAA
-38 LKSKSPLMSKT
+38 LKSQSPLMSKT
-49 PHFTPRAKRVIFLFM
+49 PHFEPRAKRVIFLFM

-69 QVDTFDYKPRLNKE
+69 HVDTFDYKPRLNKE
-83 DGKRLPFKAAKN
+83 DGQRLPFKAAKN
-95 IEQSSQ
+95 IEKSSQ

-127 DNVADHADDLC
+127 DNVAEHADDLC

-177 GTENNDLPGFISICP
+177 GTENNNLPGFISICP
-192 SRGHGGVRNFGSAFL
+192 SRGHGGVRNYGSAFL
-207 PAAYQGTAI
+207 PAVYQGTAI
-216 GDADTAAKEASIR
+216 GDADTAAKEAQIR
-229 FLANHASSE
+229 FLANKGVSVS
-238 EQQRK
+238 QQRK
-243 QLGLLQAMN
+243 QLGLLQKMN
-252 QRHLKQVQVDNEIE
+252 ERHLTQVKVDNEIE

-276 RMQSEVPALMDLTSE
+276 RMQSEVPTLMDLNSE
-291 TKETQELYGI
+291 TKETQALYGI
-301 NEKTTENFGRQCL
+301 DDKTTENFGRQCL

-334 KWDQHSGLKKGHE
+334 KWDQHSGLKNGHE
-347 RNSQMVDKPIAGLLA
+347 RNSKMVDKPIAGLLA

-385 IAQGT
+385 IAQGK

-395 NPQGYTMWLAGA
+395 NPQGYSMWLAGA
-407 GVKRGHVHGAT
+407 GVKKGHVHGAT
-418 DEYGYYAARDKVH
+418 DEYGYYATRDKVH

-442 MGMDHKKLTYPYA
+442 MGMDHKRLTYRYA
-455 GREFRL
+455 GRDFRL
-461 TDVYGEVVHGIID
+461 TDVYGDVVTEILNG
-474 G
+474 

>member
-1 MAPLN
+1 MQPLN
-6 ISRRHI
+6 L

-21 AGGFGYLAL
+21 ACGFGYLAM

-38 LKSKSPLMSKT
+38 LKTQSPLQSKA
-49 PHFTPRAKRVIFLFM
+49 PHFAPRAKRVIFLFM

-69 QVDTFDYKPRLNKE
+69 QVDTFDYKPRLAKE
-83 DGKRLPFKAAKN
+83 DGQRLPFKAAKN
-95 IEQSSQ
+95 IEKSSQ

-127 DNVADHADDLC
+127 DNVAEHADDLC

-177 GTENNDLPGFISICP
+177 GTENNNLPGFISICP

-207 PAAYQGTAI
+207 PAVYQGTAI
-216 GDADTAAKEASIR
+216 GDADTAAREAQIR
-229 FLANHASSE
+229 FLANNASSE
-238 EQQRK
+238 SQQRK

-252 QRHLKQVQVDNEIE
+252 ERHLKQVKVDQEIE

-276 RMQSEVPALMDLTSE
+276 RMQSEVPTLMDLTAE
-291 TKETQELYGI
+291 TKETHELYGI
-301 NEKTTENFGRQCL
+301 NDKTTEDFGRQCL

-334 KWDQHSGLKKGHE
+334 RWDQHSGLKSGHE
-347 RNSQMVDKPIAGLLA
+347 RNSRMVDKPIAGLLA

-395 NPQGYTMWLAGA
+395 NPQGYSMWLAGA

-418 DEYGYYAARDKVH
+418 DEYGYYATRDKVH

-442 MGMDHKKLTYPYA
+442 MGMDHKRLTYRYA
-455 GREFRL
+455 GRDFRL
-461 TDVYGEVVHGIID
+461 TDIYGEVVHEILTS
-474 G
+474 

>member
-1 MAPLN
+1 MEALN
-6 ISRRHI
+6 F

-21 AGGFGYLAL
+21 ACGFGYMAL
-30 AGLSSEAA
+30 AGLSAEAA
-38 LKSKSPLMSKT
+38 LKSQSPLMSKT
-49 PHFTPRAKRVIFLFM
+49 PHFEPRAKRVIFLFM

-69 QVDTFDYKPRLNKE
+69 HVDTFDYKPRLNKE
-83 DGKRLPFKAAKN
+83 DGQRLPFKAAKN
-95 IEQSSQ
+95 IEKSSQ

-127 DNVADHADDLC
+127 DNVAEHADDLC

-177 GTENNDLPGFISICP
+177 GTENNNLPGFISICP
-192 SRGHGGVRNFGSAFL
+192 SRGHGGVRNYGSAFL
-207 PAAYQGTAI
+207 PAVYQGTAI
-216 GDADTAAKEASIR
+216 GDADTAAKEAQIR
-229 FLANHASSE
+229 FLDNNGASVS
-238 EQQRK
+238 QQRK

-252 QRHLKQVQVDNEIE
+252 ERHLAQVKLDNEIE

-276 RMQSEVPALMDLTSE
+276 RMQSEVPTLMDLNSE
-291 TKETQELYGI
+291 TKETQALYGI
-301 NEKTTENFGRQCL
+301 DDKTTENFGRQCL

-334 KWDQHSGLKKGHE
+334 KWDQHSGLKNGHE
-347 RNSQMVDKPIAGLLA
+347 RNSKMVDKPIAGLLA

-385 IAQGT
+385 IAQGK

-395 NPQGYTMWLAGA
+395 NPQGYSMWLAGA
-407 GVKRGHVHGAT
+407 GVKKGHVHGAT
-418 DEYGYYAARDKVH
+418 DEYGYYATRDKVH

-442 MGMDHKKLTYPYA
+442 MGMDHKRLTYRYA
-455 GREFRL
+455 GRDFRL
-461 TDVYGEVVHGIID
+461 TDVYGDVVTEILNG
-474 G
+474 

>member
-1 MAPLN
+1 MEVLN
-6 ISRRHI
+6 F

-21 AGGFGYLAL
+21 ACGFGYMAL
-30 AGLSSEAA
+30 AGLSAEAA
-38 LKSKSPLMSKT
+38 LKSQSPLMSKT
-49 PHFTPRAKRVIFLFM
+49 PHFEPRAKRVIFLFM

-69 QVDTFDYKPRLNKE
+69 HVDTFDYKPRLNKE
-83 DGKRLPFKAAKN
+83 DGQRLPFKAAKN
-95 IEQSSQ
+95 IEKSSQ

-127 DNVADHADDLC
+127 ENVADHADDLC

-177 GTENNDLPGFISICP
+177 GTENNNLPGFISICP
-192 SRGHGGVRNFGSAFL
+192 SRGHGGVRNYGSAFL
-207 PAAYQGTAI
+207 PAVYQGTAI
-216 GDADTAAKEASIR
+216 GDADTAAKEAQIR
-229 FLANHASSE
+229 FLDNNGASVS
-238 EQQRK
+238 QQRQ
-243 QLGLLQAMN
+243 QLGLLQKMN
-252 QRHLKQVQVDNEIE
+252 ERHLAQVKLDNEIE

-276 RMQSEVPALMDLTSE
+276 RMQSEVPTLMDLNSE
-291 TKETQELYGI
+291 TKETQALYGI
-301 NEKTTENFGRQCL
+301 DDKTTENFGRQCL

-334 KWDQHSGLKKGHE
+334 KWDQHSGLKNGHE
-347 RNSQMVDKPIAGLLA
+347 RNSKMVDKPIAGLLA

-385 IAQGT
+385 IAQGK

-395 NPQGYTMWLAGA
+395 NPQGYSMWLAGA
-407 GVKRGHVHGAT
+407 GVKKGHVHGAT
-418 DEYGYYAARDKVH
+418 DEYGYYATRDKVH

-442 MGMDHKKLTYPYA
+442 MGMDHKRLTYRYA
-455 GREFRL
+455 GRDFRL
-461 TDVYGEVVHGIID
+461 TDVYGDVVTEILNG
-474 G
+474 

>member
-1 MAPLN
+1 MESCL
-6 ISRRHI
+6 S

-21 AGGFGYLAL
+21 ACGFGYLAL

-38 LKSKSPLMSKT
+38 LKSRSPLAVKK
-49 PHFTPRAKRVIFLFM
+49 PHFEPRAKRVIFLFM

-69 QVDTFDYKPRLNKE
+69 HVDTFDYKPRLNKE

-95 IEQSSQ
+95 IEKSSQ

-127 DNVADHADDLC
+127 ENVAGHADELC

-177 GTENNDLPGFISICP
+177 GTENSSLPGFISICP

-207 PAAYQGTAI
+207 PAVYQGTAI
-216 GDADTAAKEASIR
+216 GDADTAAKEARIR
-229 FLANHASSE
+229 FLANNSSSNE
-238 EQQRK
+238 RQRK

-252 QRHLKQVQVDNEIE
+252 QRHLEKVKVDNEIE

-276 RMQSEVPALMDLTSE
+276 KMQSEVPALMNLSSE

-301 NEKTTENFGRQCL
+301 NEKSTENFGRQCL

-334 KWDQHSGLKKGHE
+334 RWDQHSGLKSGHE
-347 RNSQMVDKPIAGLLA
+347 RNAQMVDKPIAGMLA

-385 IAQGT
+385 IAQGK

-395 NPQGYTMWLAGA
+395 NPQGYSMWLAGA

-431 IHDLHATLLHL
+431 MHDLHATLLHL
-442 MGMDHKKLTYPYA
+442 MGMDHKKLTYRYA
-455 GREFRL
+455 GRDFRL
-461 TDVYGEVVHGIID
+461 TDVYGEVVTDILSS
-474 G
+474 